1 MKLETGKDVRR
12 YNHKEI
18 KQKKN
23 NKILRLKHRKKKTAI
38 LVLCRAL
45 FSRIFVV
52 VQLLNHVWLFV
63 THGLQH
69 ARLLCPLPSPGVCSD
84 SCPLSQ
90 WCFPTKNFNRILIFS
105 DFYFNDNYFFQA
117 PIFHVSFG
125 NLTRGGLWPFL
136 FHSEKCKLL
145 NTREEQNLIRKAHIL
160 VAIGPH
166 WPIPTGSTDQ
176 APEQIIGEIPI
187 WSLRS
192 FPKAWMTTMVMP
204 FCQSSWLENQ
214 CKIFTGWYT
223 LSNKVYFS
231 FEYYSYV
238 LIFPYFSKNTYTKH
252 HHL

>member
-1 MKLETGKDVRR
+1 MQSSVL
-12 YNHKEI
+12 
-18 KQKKN
+18 KN
-23 NKILRLKHRKKKTAI
+23 FCFCSVAEPCLTLCDAWTA
-38 LVLCRAL
+38 
-45 FSRIFVV
+45 
-52 VQLLNHVWLFV
+52 
-63 THGLQH
+63 QH
-69 ARLLCPLPSPGVCSD
+69 ARLLCPSPSPGVCSD

-117 PIFHVSFG
+117 PIFHVSFA
-125 NLTRGGLWPFL
+125 NLTRGGLWLFL
-136 FHSEKCKLL
+136 FCSEKCKLL
-145 NTREEQNLIRKAHIL
+145 NTREEQNLIKKAHIL

-166 WPIPTGSTDQ
+166 WSIPTGSTDQ

-192 FPKAWMTTMVMP
+192 FPKAWMTTMIMP

-231 FEYYSYV
+231 FEY
-238 LIFPYFSKNTYTKH
+238 
-252 HHL
+252 